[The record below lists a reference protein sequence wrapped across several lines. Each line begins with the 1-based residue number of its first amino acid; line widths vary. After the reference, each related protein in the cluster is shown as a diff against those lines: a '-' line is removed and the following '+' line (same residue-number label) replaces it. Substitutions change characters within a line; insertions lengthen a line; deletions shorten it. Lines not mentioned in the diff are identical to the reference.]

1 MKKLL
6 ILSVLLAFSTILLAS
21 NPPEIVTKAFL
32 QKFPKATEIKWSK
45 ENSNEWEASFKLEN
59 VTISANYS
67 NTGEWIE
74 TETEIPVSKIPEQVI
89 KSINQSY
96 KGWQIQGGAIIEKAK
111 SDTVYEVDIKSG
123 ISKKE
128 VLYKSDGTL
137 IK

>member
-6 ILSVLLAFSTILLAS
+6 ILSALLTLSSILLAA
-21 NPPEIVTKAFL
+21 NPPEIVSKAFL
-32 QKFPKATEIKWSK
+32 QKFPKATDIKWSK
-45 ENSNEWEASFKLEN
+45 ENSNEWEASFKLEY

-74 TETEIPVSKIPEQVI
+74 TETEIPVSKIPDQI
-89 KSINQSY
+89 LKTINQSY
-96 KGWQIQGGAIIEKAK
+96 KSWQIQGAAIIEKAK
-111 SDTVYEVDIKSG
+111 SETVYEIDIKSG

-128 VLYKSDGTL
+128 VLCKSDGTL